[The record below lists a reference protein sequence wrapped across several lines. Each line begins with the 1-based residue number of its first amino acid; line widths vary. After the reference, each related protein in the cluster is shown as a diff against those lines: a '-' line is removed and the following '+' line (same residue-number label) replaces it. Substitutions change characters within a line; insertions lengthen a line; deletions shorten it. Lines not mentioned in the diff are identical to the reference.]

1 VVQQLKLAEGAAEP
15 KGVVYT
21 KPWVVDLILDLV
33 GYRAEEDLAGVVALE
48 RAAGEGAYSGATR
61 ITGISIPA

>member
-1 VVQQLKLAEGAAEP
+1 VVERRCMVAVSMQLRLPAERGET

-33 GYRAEEDLAGVVALE
+33 GYRPE
-48 RAAGEGAYSGATR
+48 S
-61 ITGISIPA
+61 